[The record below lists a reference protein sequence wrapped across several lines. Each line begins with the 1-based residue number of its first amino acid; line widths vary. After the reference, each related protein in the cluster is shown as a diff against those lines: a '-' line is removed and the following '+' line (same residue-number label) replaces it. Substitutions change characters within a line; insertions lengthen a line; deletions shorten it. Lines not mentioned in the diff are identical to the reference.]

1 MKKSTIF
8 FLIIVLCFGIINYTK
23 ADEPKRIAQATMSF
37 LNIDVGA
44 RAIGMGG
51 AFVSMDKDASALF
64 WNPAGIAKIK
74 GGALSLNHTQWLA
87 DTKQYAIAATLGP
100 ETLGIPLLGTFGVSF
115 MLMDNGE
122 LERTEPV
129 DLSVDPKGYIV
140 GETFNVNQFA
150 VGIAYGHEI
159 SDKFSVGGQIKYAYQ
174 DLGSADVL
182 IQTVE
187 KADTLQDE
195 KNQEGTIALDFGT
208 IYYTGFKDLRL
219 AMSFR
224 NFASS
229 VKYAY
234 ESYEL
239 PLTFKVGLA
248 MNVLSLMGPE
258 DGIHSLEVAVD
269 AVRPRDYTERI
280 HLGAEYWFKDLF
292 AIRAGYKFNYDE
304 GGFSAGLGLNPSISG
319 LNFKFDYAYT
329 SFGEIFGSVQ
339 RISFGFSF

>member
-1 MKKSTIF
+1 MNHILEVIEMKKSIVL
-8 FLIIVLCFGIINYTK
+8 FLIICVGIVNFST
-23 ADEPKRIAQATMSF
+23 ADEPKRVAQATMSF

-44 RAIGMGG
+44 RAVAMGG
-51 AFVSMDKDASALF
+51 SFVCMDNDASALF
-64 WNPAGIAKIK
+64 WNPAGIAKIS
-74 GGALSLNHTQWLA
+74 GGALSLNHNQWLA
-87 DTKQYAIAATLGP
+87 DMKQYAVAATYG
-100 ETLGIPLLGTFGVSF
+100 TSMLGTFGVSF
-115 MLMDNGE
+115 MLMDNGD
-122 LERTEPV
+122 LERTIPSGSE
-129 DLSVDPKGYIV
+129 KGYEPA
-140 GETFNVNQFA
+140 GTFNVNQFA
-150 VGIAYGHEI
+150 AGIAYGRQLT
-159 SDKFSVGGQIKYAYQ
+159 DKFSIGGQIKYAYQ
-174 DLGSADVL
+174 DFGEVDILM
-182 IQTVE
+182 QTVE
-187 KADTLQDE
+187 KADTLLGE
-195 KNQEGTIALDFGT
+195 KNNKGTFALDFGT

-248 MNVLSLMGPE
+248 MNVLSLMGPD

-292 AIRAGYKFNYDE
+292 AVRAGYKFNYDE
-304 GGFSAGLGLNPSISG
+304 GGFSAGFGLNPSISG

-329 SFGEIFGSVQ
+329 SFGEIFGSVN
-339 RISFGFSF
+339 RLSFGFSF